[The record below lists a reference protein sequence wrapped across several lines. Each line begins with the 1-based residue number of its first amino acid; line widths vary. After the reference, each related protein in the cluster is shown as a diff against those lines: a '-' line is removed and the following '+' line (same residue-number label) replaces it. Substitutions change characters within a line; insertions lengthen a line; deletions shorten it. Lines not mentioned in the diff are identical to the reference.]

1 MPIRWSL
8 LLPLVAATSL
18 VACGGSSSGGATTS
32 TAAPT
37 TSTAAPTTAIATTTA
52 ATATTVPAAPVMPLT
67 GEPITDPALA
77 SRPAVVV
84 KVGNYDA
91 HAQRGMNQA
100 DIVYEELINANISRF
115 ALVFQSH
122 TANEVGPIRSGRRQD
137 VDLLGSLNKPIFAWA
152 GGNATVT
159 HIIKSS
165 DLVDLSQFK
174 CHGSCFRVTDDVV
187 PYNLVFNVARIYDL
201 HLPGA
206 GTPPQQ
212 FDYLA
217 TGEAAAGAPSPGVD
231 LRMDAYKVSWEWNAR
246 KNRYERFQNGGRD
259 LNWDRTQA
267 TTDNVVVLEM
277 VYKPG
282 ISNSPDA
289 QSIGTGTAWVF
300 TAGRMVKGTWTRS
313 DRLQPF
319 TLTAADGSLIKLTPG
334 RTFIEL
340 PRAGSTTPKH

>member
-1 MPIRWSL
+1 
-8 LLPLVAATSL
+8 
-18 VACGGSSSGGATTS
+18 
-32 TAAPT
+32 
-37 TSTAAPTTAIATTTA
+37 
-52 ATATTVPAAPVMPLT
+52 MPLT

-77 SRPAVVV
+77 ARPAVVV

-122 TANEVGPIRSGRRQD
+122 TAKEVGPIRSGRRQD

-159 HIIKSS
+159 TIIKAS

-187 PYNLVFNVARIYDL
+187 PYNLVFNVERIYALDL
-201 HLPGA
+201 KGA

-212 FDYLA
+212 FEYLKS
-217 TGEAAAGAPSPGVD
+217 GEHAAGKASLGVD
-231 LRMDAYKVSWEWNAR
+231 LKMDAYKVSWSWNG
-246 KNRYERFQNGGRD
+246 KKQRYERFQNGGRD

-267 TTDNVVVLEM
+267 TTNNVVVLEM

-289 QSIGTGTAWVF
+289 QSIGTGSAWVF
-300 TAGRMVKGTWTRS
+300 TGGKMVKGTWSRA

-319 TLTAADGSLIKLTPG
+319 VLTAADGSPIKLTPG

-340 PRAGSTTPKH
+340 PRVGNTTPKA